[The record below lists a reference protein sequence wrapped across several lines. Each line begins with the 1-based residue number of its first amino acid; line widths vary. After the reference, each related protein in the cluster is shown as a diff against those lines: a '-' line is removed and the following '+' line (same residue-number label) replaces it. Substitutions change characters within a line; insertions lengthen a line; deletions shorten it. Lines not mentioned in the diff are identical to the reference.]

1 MLACKQEKHAP
12 QLQLDTNV
20 KRSSHRCLSLKVTMD
35 LKLEVF
41 WKHFDIGGSLS
52 SAVGFDCR
60 SVNLFRA
67 VLYFTILLMPFS
79 QLGLAPFFSKALAH
93 YGFAEPTPIQAAA
106 IPAILK
112 GLDVLGIAKTGSG
125 KTAAFVLP
133 ILQQLEGALE
143 SSHREPTVL
152 VLVPTRELADQV
164 TQVVREFK
172 PSLTSRLSCLAIY
185 GGVSINTQMQS
196 LSRVDV
202 LVATPGRLIDLL
214 EKNALQLSAIRTLVL
229 DEADKLL
236 NLGFEE
242 EVNQI
247 LRLLPAQR
255 QNLLFSATLNKDVSA
270 MQRLILKDPLVLE
283 IDEVGESLEQI
294 HQEGYF
300 VTEERKGP
308 LLRFLIKEEKLE
320 QVLVF
325 VSSRKKADNLTSKL
339 RKNDINACAIHSD
352 MGQQARRNA
361 LQGFKDGRVSVLVAT
376 DLLARGVD
384 IDTLSHVI
392 NYELPRS
399 PKDYIHRIGRTG
411 RADATGVAISLITPE
426 EEHHFNV
433 IQKKMGQR
441 VEMTQSDAIDLR
453 GY

>member
-1 MLACKQEKHAP
+1 MHC
-12 QLQLDTNV
+12 
-20 KRSSHRCLSLKVTMD
+20 
-35 LKLEVF
+35 
-41 WKHFDIGGSLS
+41 
-52 SAVGFDCR
+52 
-60 SVNLFRA
+60 
-67 VLYFTILLMPFS
+67 
-79 QLGLAPFFSKALAH
+79 
-93 YGFAEPTPIQAAA
+93 GFAEPTPIQRAA
-106 IPAILK
+106 IPAIIK
-112 GLDVLGIAKTGSG
+112 GQDVLGIAKTGSG

-143 SSHREPTVL
+143 SAHREPTVL

-164 TQVVREFK
+164 TGVLREFM
-172 PSLTSRLSCLAIY
+172 PSLTSRRSCLAIY

-202 LVATPGRLIDLL
+202 LVATPGRLLDLL
-214 EKNALQLSAIRTLVL
+214 EKNAVRLSSVRTLVL

-247 LRLLPAQR
+247 LRLLPGQR
-255 QNLLFSATLNKDVSA
+255 QNLLFSATLNKDVSE

-283 IDEVGESLEQI
+283 IDEVGESIEQI

-308 LLRFLIKEEKLE
+308 LLRFLIRHEHME

-325 VSSRKKADNLTSKL
+325 VSSRKKADNLTVKL
-339 RKNDINACAIHSD
+339 RKNDINARAIHSN

-361 LQGFKDGRVSVLVAT
+361 LQEFKDGRVSVLVAT
-376 DLLARGVD
+376 DLLARGID
-384 IDTLSHVI
+384 IETLSHVI

-411 RADATGVAISLITPE
+411 RADASGVAISLITPE

-441 VEMTQSDAIDLR
+441 VEMTQSDEIDLR